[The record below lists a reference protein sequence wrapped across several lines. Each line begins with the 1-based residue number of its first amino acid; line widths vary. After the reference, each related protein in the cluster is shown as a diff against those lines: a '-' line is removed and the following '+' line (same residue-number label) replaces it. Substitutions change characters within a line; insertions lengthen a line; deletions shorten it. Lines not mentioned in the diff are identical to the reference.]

1 MVAAIPNRLL
11 ICLLE
16 MGDTHRPGAT
26 RRAASQLASLADVAS
41 TLDRFDL
48 EATLEDLA
56 GEWVRVFA
64 EA

>member
-1 MVAAIPNRLL
+1 
-11 ICLLE
+11 
-16 MGDTHRPGAT
+16 MGDTHRPGAM

-56 GEWVRVFA
+56 AEWVRVFA
-64 EA
+64 EAGKGDGG